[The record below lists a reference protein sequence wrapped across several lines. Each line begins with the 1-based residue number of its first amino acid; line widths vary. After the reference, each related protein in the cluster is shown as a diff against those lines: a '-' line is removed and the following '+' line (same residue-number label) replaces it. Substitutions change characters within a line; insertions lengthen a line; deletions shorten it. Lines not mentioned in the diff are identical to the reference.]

1 MMTEYDFRV
10 ERQRDLLAAEEWAKG
25 VKSMH
30 VHSLKSMWY
39 DNRPQDTDTGNVTD
53 VQFNDGRIQRSK
65 NGKVIHTWNDDV
77 KTGDDLISAYIA
89 RGK

>member
-10 ERQRDLLAAEEWAKG
+10 EIQRDLLAAEEWAKG
-25 VKSMH
+25 IKSMH
-30 VHSLKSMWY
+30 VHRLKSMWY
-39 DNRPQDTDTGNVTD
+39 DDRPADTDTGNVTD
-53 VQFNDGRIQRSK
+53 VQFNDGRIQRSQ
-65 NGKVIHTWNDDV
+65 NGKVLHTWNEEV

>member
-30 VHSLKSMWY
+30 VHRLKSMWY
-39 DNRPQDTDTGNVTD
+39 DDRPQDTDTGNVTD
-53 VQFNDGRIQRSK
+53 VQFNDGRIERSK

>member
-1 MMTEYDFRV
+1 MMTEYDFKV

>member
-39 DNRPQDTDTGNVTD
+39 DDRPQDTDTGNVTD

>member
-39 DNRPQDTDTGNVTD
+39 DDRPQDTDTGNVTD
-53 VQFNDGRIQRSK
+53 VQFNDGRIERSK

>member
-25 VKSMH
+25 IKSMH
-30 VHSLKSMWY
+30 VHRLKSMWY
-39 DNRPQDTDTGNVTD
+39 DDRPADTDTGNVTD
-53 VQFNDGRIQRSK
+53 VQFNDGSIQRSQ
-65 NGKVIHTWNDDV
+65 NGKVLHTWNDEV